1 MLLLGQSQR
10 AVLLPQS
17 APGWSGKL
25 PQRRRPWQQLSAQKD
40 TASMRPK
47 THRGLGHEGASEH
60 SAQASPKA
68 RAGEQV
74 LPATSKSQDL
84 QDVKPVTAGGRT
96 PELAHSLHS
105 HSRGIHLENHLST
118 DFSFKDGEL
127 SWDGKGLPDEGTAT
141 QNRAGVRCLSPG
153 AHQPG
158 LARQFTPRQPS
169 QHCGAEPPPLLRS
182 NSEGALRQHLALF
195 GQCHGRA
202 LVGENYRIFL
212 TSLSSQAT
220 SDEGPRFRF
229 CKAWMSWPHC
239 SSLSTWRDRTP
250 EQLWPLSLLPPQRAL
265 CEGFVPQLLRHRSQ
279 CPHRPGPAEL
289 HGHGVSDGTERES

>member
-1 MLLLGQSQR
+1 M
-10 AVLLPQS
+10 
-17 APGWSGKL
+17 
-25 PQRRRPWQQLSAQKD
+25 
-40 TASMRPK
+40 
-47 THRGLGHEGASEH
+47 
-60 SAQASPKA
+60 
-68 RAGEQV
+68 
-74 LPATSKSQDL
+74 
-84 QDVKPVTAGGRT
+84 
-96 PELAHSLHS
+96 
-105 HSRGIHLENHLST
+105 
-118 DFSFKDGEL
+118 DFFKDGEP

-169 QHCGAEPPPLLRS
+169 QLCGAEPPPLFRP

-202 LVGENYRIFL
+202 LVDENYRIFL

-229 CKAWMSWPHC
+229 CKAWMSWPRH

-250 EQLWPLSLLPPQRAL
+250 EQLWPLSLCLHKGLSVRAL
-265 CEGFVPQLLRHRSQ
+265 SLSSCDTEASVLTTQGLRSSTDMGSAMAQ
-279 CPHRPGPAEL
+279 
-289 HGHGVSDGTERES
+289 ERES